1 MGHAKRPSLHAH
13 PGGVGVLLTE
23 GQLPF
28 TDEKGRFATDQLQ
41 TT

>member
-1 MGHAKRPSLHAH
+1 MRIPAV
-13 PGGVGVLLTE
+13 VGVLLTE
-23 GQLPF
+23 GHLPF